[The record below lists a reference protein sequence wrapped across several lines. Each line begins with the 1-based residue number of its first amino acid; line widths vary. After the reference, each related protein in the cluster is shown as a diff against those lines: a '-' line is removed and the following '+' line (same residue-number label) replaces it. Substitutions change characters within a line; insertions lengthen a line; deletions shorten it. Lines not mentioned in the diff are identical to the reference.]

1 MESELLGPA
10 GGRMKEKQGQTRAL
24 GSWVIKKI
32 LGLGVPT
39 VVVRSFVLCRIS
51 WFPRTPAVNSEP
63 VSQ

>member
-1 MESELLGPA
+1 
-10 GGRMKEKQGQTRAL
+10 MKEKQGQTRAL